1 MAKPT
6 ADKTARPAAGVQKL
20 VIELGPLLL
29 FFLVNWQ
36 AGIFAATAAFMA
48 AMVAAIAYSWHAT
61 RHVAP
66 MLWVS
71 TALVLVFG
79 SLTLWLQDATF
90 IKLKPTV
97 IYVFFALVLFIG
109 LRTGRLFLHSLFDQ
123 AFPAMEERGWRVL
136 TRNWALFF
144 LALAVLNEIVWRNVS
159 TDNWVAFKTFGV
171 LPLTFAFAIAQI
183 PLVSRYQRDE
193 PDGD

>member
-1 MAKPT
+1 M
-6 ADKTARPAAGVQKL
+6 RKL

-90 IKLKPTV
+90 IKIKPTV
-97 IYVFFALVLFIG
+97 IYAFFAIVLYAG
-109 LRTGRLFLHSLFDQ
+109 MRTGRLFLRTLFDQ
-123 AFPAMEERGWRVL
+123 AFPAMEDRGWQVL

-144 LALAVLNEIVWRNVS
+144 LALAVLNEIVWRHVS
-159 TDNWVAFKTFGV
+159 TDGWVAFKTFAV
-171 LPLTFAFAIAQI
+171 LPLTFVFALSQI
-183 PLVSRYQRDE
+183 PLVSRHQRPEE
-193 PDGD
+193 PDAD

>member
-1 MAKPT
+1 MS
-6 ADKTARPAAGVQKL
+6 RPAAGVQKL

-48 AMVAAIAYSWHAT
+48 AMVAAIAYSWHST

-97 IYVFFALVLFIG
+97 IYVFFAVVLFGG
-109 LRTGRLFLHSLFDQ
+109 LRTGRLFLQTLFDQ
-123 AFPAMEERGWRVL
+123 AFPAMEERGWHVL

-144 LALAVLNEIVWRNVS
+144 LALAVLNEIVWRHVS
-159 TDNWVAFKTFGV
+159 TDSWVAFKTFGV
-171 LPLTFAFAIAQI
+171 LPLTFAFALAQI
-183 PLVSRYQRDE
+183 PVVSRYQRAESEED
-193 PDGD
+193 

>member
-6 ADKTARPAAGVQKL
+6 AERTSQPAAGVQKL
-20 VIELGPLLL
+20 VIEFGPLVL
-29 FFLVNWQ
+29 FFLVNWR

-48 AMVAAIAYSWHAT
+48 AMVAAIAYSWHST

-109 LRTGRLFLHSLFDQ
+109 LRRGRLFLRSLFDQ

-159 TDNWVAFKTFGV
+159 TDSWVAFKTFGV
-171 LPLTFAFAIAQI
+171 LPLAFAFALVQI
-183 PLVSRYQRDE
+183 PVVSRYQRDE
-193 PDGD
+193 TGDD

>member
-6 ADKTARPAAGVQKL
+6 AERTSQPAAGARKL

-97 IYVFFALVLFIG
+97 IYAFFALVLFIG

-136 TRNWALFF
+136 TRNWAFFF

-193 PDGD
+193 DDGD